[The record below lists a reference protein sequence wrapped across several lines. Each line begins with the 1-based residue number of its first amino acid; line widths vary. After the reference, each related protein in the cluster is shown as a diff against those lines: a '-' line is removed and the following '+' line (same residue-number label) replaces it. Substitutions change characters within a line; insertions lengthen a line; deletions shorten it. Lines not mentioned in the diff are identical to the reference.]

1 MRGDLAFVCGYICT
15 SMLSLNLIRRHVES
29 CGEFF
34 ASTHFHFL
42 CYTPTAPPARP
53 NAAPTPAAVWEPGR
67 LLLRLPPTL
76 PSPHSP
82 QACQPHNIGPLSLS
96 TLALV
101 FRPSAA
107 LRLRLRLKLSPAPYD
122 VFLEVGQA
130 LVVLIPLLVV
140 LPVRPPNAPRAVEVL
155 TTRLDWLRCLGQ
167 TRPDLARSCA
177 QASKAR
183 SVIKPFAADPQR
195 QSRDG
200 LSSGGQVQP

>member
-1 MRGDLAFVCGYICT
+1 MMRGDLAFCVRLYMHIYVIFESDQEAHG
-15 SMLSLNLIRRHVES
+15 ES

-34 ASTHFHFL
+34 ASAHFHFL

-82 QACQPHNIGPLSLS
+82 QACQPHNLGPLSLS
-96 TLALV
+96 RTSLS
-101 FRPSAA
+101 PSAA

-155 TTRLDWLRCLGQ
+155 TTLD
-167 TRPDLARSCA
+167 
-177 QASKAR
+177 
-183 SVIKPFAADPQR
+183 
-195 QSRDG
+195 
-200 LSSGGQVQP
+200 

>member
-1 MRGDLAFVCGYICT
+1 M
-15 SMLSLNLIRRHVES
+15 ES
-29 CGEFF
+29 VLQARIFIFCV
-34 ASTHFHFL
+34 TH
-42 CYTPTAPPARP
+42 PQRP
-53 NAAPTPAAVWEPGR
+53 QPAPTRRQPPPPFGNPAVCCCGC
-67 LLLRLPPTL
+67 LL
-76 PSPHSP
+76 PSPHSS
-82 QACQPHNIGPLSLS
+82 QASQRHSPVSLRS
-96 TLALV
+96 ALV

-167 TRPDLARSCA
+167 TRPDLARTCA

-195 QSRDG
+195 HSRHG
-200 LSSGGQVQP
+200 LSSGGQVQT

>member
-1 MRGDLAFVCGYICT
+1 MHIYVIFESDQEARGELWRVFCKHAFSFFVLHTHSAPSPPQRGANPRRRLGTRPSAAAAASYPPLPAFPSSLSASQYRT
-15 SMLSLNLIRRHVES
+15 SLSLRS
-29 CGEFF
+29 
-34 ASTHFHFL
+34 
-42 CYTPTAPPARP
+42 
-53 NAAPTPAAVWEPGR
+53 
-67 LLLRLPPTL
+67 
-76 PSPHSP
+76 
-82 QACQPHNIGPLSLS
+82 
-96 TLALV
+96 ALV

-130 LVVLIPLLVV
+130 LVVLIPLPVV

-183 SVIKPFAADPQR
+183 SVIKPFAADPER
-195 QSRDG
+195 QSRDR

>member
-1 MRGDLAFVCGYICT
+1 MHIYVIFESDQEARGELWRVFCKHAF
-15 SMLSLNLIRRHVES
+15 S
-29 CGEFF
+29 FF
-34 ASTHFHFL
+34 VLHTHS
-42 CYTPTAPPARP
+42 A
-53 NAAPTPAAVWEPGR
+53 
-67 LLLRLPPTL
+67 
-76 PSPHSP
+76 PSPP
-82 QACQPHNIGPLSLS
+82 QRGANPRRRLGTRPSAAAAASYPPLPAFPSSLS
-96 TLALV
+96 ASQSCLFTLGLV

>member
-1 MRGDLAFVCGYICT
+1 MAILLLCAAIYAHLCYLEYLDQQADWLWRVCCKHAF
-15 SMLSLNLIRRHVES
+15 SL
-29 CGEFF
+29 
-34 ASTHFHFL
+34 L

-82 QACQPHNIGPLSLS
+82 QACQRHSPVSLRS
-96 TLALV
+96 ALV
-101 FRPSAA
+101 SRPSAA
-107 LRLRLRLKLSPAPYD
+107 LRLRIRLKLSPAPYD

-167 TRPDLARSCA
+167 TRPDLARTCA
-177 QASKAR
+177 QALKAR
-183 SVIKPFAADPQR
+183 SVIKPFAADPER

>member
-1 MRGDLAFVCGYICT
+1 MQARIFIFCV
-15 SMLSLNLIRRHVES
+15 
-29 CGEFF
+29 
-34 ASTHFHFL
+34 TH
-42 CYTPTAPPARP
+42 PQRP
-53 NAAPTPAAVWEPGR
+53 QPAPTRRQPPPPFGNPAVCCCGC
-67 LLLRLPPTL
+67 LL
-76 PSPHSP
+76 PSPPRIPLKLVSLT
-82 QACQPHNIGPLSLS
+82 ISDLSLRS
-96 TLALV
+96 ALV

-183 SVIKPFAADPQR
+183 SVIKPFAADPER